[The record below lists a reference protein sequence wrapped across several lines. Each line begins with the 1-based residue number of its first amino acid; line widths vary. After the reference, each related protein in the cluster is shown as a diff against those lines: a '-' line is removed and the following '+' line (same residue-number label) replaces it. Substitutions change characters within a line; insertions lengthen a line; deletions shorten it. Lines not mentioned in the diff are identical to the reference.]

1 MSPRSRIASPAAFFS
16 AVSFSG
22 LPPGTARG
30 TMQTSRHHP
39 ILSITPDTIT
49 LRRTQVP
56 DGVSHGSTWIGG
68 DFWSRRWSVRL
79 FLSFRTVPF
88 PSEPGEITCDVSL
101 QAWNS
106 RDVSR
111 ETLSG
116 AVLKR
121 APAPRV

>member
-1 MSPRSRIASPAAFFS
+1 MSPRSRIATPAALFS

-22 LPPGTARG
+22 LSPGTARG
-30 TMQTSRHHP
+30 TVQTSRHHP

-56 DGVSHGSTWIGG
+56 DGVSHGSTGIGG

-79 FLSFRTVPF
+79 FLSFWTVPF
-88 PSEPGEITCDVSL
+88 EPGET
-101 QAWNS
+101 

-111 ETLSG
+111 ETLS

-121 APAPRV
+121 ASRTARVVSARI